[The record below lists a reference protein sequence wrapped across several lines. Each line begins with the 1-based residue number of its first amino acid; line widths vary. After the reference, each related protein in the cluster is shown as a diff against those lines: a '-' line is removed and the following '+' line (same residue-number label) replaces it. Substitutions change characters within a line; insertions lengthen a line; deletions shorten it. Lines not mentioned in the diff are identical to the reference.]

1 MRLNRNPNEP
11 RLAWAVALVI
21 GVVVV
26 WASSGFL
33 IYHLVGADRGIFGDM
48 FGAVNALF
56 AGLAFVGFLYTIL
69 LQRADLKLQ
78 RREHDLARAEMIA
91 QREQM
96 ILQNATLRLQSFEN
110 TFFQLLRLQNDIVNA
125 IDLTHGETGEVMVKG
140 RDCFR
145 VFFASFCARWKE
157 ALPEDAGPTTL
168 DRIRR
173 TYLNFSAE
181 IEAEAGHYFMT
192 LYNIL
197 KYVDSSDV
205 DHKKRYTNL
214 VRAQLSSY
222 EVALLFYTC
231 LSERGEKKFKPLIER
246 YAMLKML
253 PRDELLDP
261 AHIELYAVSAFGS
274 GPAPASY

>member
-1 MRLNRNPNEP
+1 MRLRNPNEP
-11 RLAWAVALVI
+11 KLSLAIALTI
-21 GVVVV
+21 AVVVI
-26 WASSGFL
+26 WAISGYL
-33 IYHLVGADRGIFGDM
+33 IYHFVGPERGIFGDM

-56 AGLAFVGFLYTIL
+56 SGLAFVGFLYTIL

-78 RREHDLARAEMIA
+78 KHEHDLSRAEMAA
-91 QREQM
+91 QREQLV
-96 ILQNATLRLQSFEN
+96 LQNETLRVQSFES

-125 IDLTHGETGEVMVKG
+125 IDLTRIDTGEVTLKG

-145 VFFASFCARWKE
+145 VFYASFTARWKE
-157 ALPEDAGPTTL
+157 QLPEDAGPTTL

-205 DHKKRYTNL
+205 AHKKHYTNL
-214 VRAQLSSY
+214 VRAQLSSF

-231 LSERGEKKFKPLIER
+231 LSERGAAKFKPLIER

-253 PRDELLDP
+253 PRDELIDP
-261 AHIELYAVSAFGS
+261 EHIALYDAAAFGS

>member
-1 MRLNRNPNEP
+1 M
-11 RLAWAVALVI
+11 A
-21 GVVVV
+21 
-26 WASSGFL
+26 
-33 IYHLVGADRGIFGDM
+33 
-48 FGAVNALF
+48 
-56 AGLAFVGFLYTIL
+56 
-69 LQRADLKLQ
+69 
-78 RREHDLARAEMIA
+78 A

-96 ILQNATLRLQSFEN
+96 VRQNDTLRLQSFEN

-125 IDLTHGETGEVMVKG
+125 IDLTRTDTGEVTVKG

-145 VFFASFCARWKE
+145 VFYASFVARWKE
-157 ALPEDAGPTTL
+157 QRPEDAGPAVI

-181 IEAEAGHYFMT
+181 IEAEASHYFMT

-205 DHKKRYTNL
+205 EHKKRYTNL
-214 VRAQLSSY
+214 VRAQLSSF

-231 LSERGEKKFKPLIER
+231 LSERGAAKFKPLIER
-246 YAMLKML
+246 YAILKML
-253 PRDELLDP
+253 PREELIDQR
-261 AHIELYAVSAFGS
+261 HIELYDAAAFGS

>member
-1 MRLNRNPNEP
+1 MRIRNPNEP
-11 RLAWAVALVI
+11 KLSLAIMVAIAVI
-21 GVVVV
+21 VV
-26 WASSGFL
+26 WAVSGYV
-33 IYHLVGADRGIFGDM
+33 IYNFVGEDRGIFGDM

-56 AGLAFVGFLYTIL
+56 SGLAFVGFLYTIL

-78 RREHDLARAEMIA
+78 KHEHDLSRAGMSA
-91 QREQM
+91 QREQLV
-96 ILQNATLRLQSFEN
+96 LQNETLRLQSFES

-125 IDLTHGETGEVMVKG
+125 IDLARVDTGEITLKG

-145 VFFASFCARWKE
+145 VFYASFCARWKE
-157 ALPEDAGPTTL
+157 ERPEDAGPTTL

-192 LYNIL
+192 LYNTL
-197 KYVDSSDV
+197 KYIDV
-205 DHKKRYTNL
+205 SEVAHKKRYTNL

-231 LSERGEKKFKPLIER
+231 LSERGAAKFKPLIER
-246 YAMLKML
+246 YAMLKMV
-253 PRDELLDP
+253 PREELIDPQHLALYDP
-261 AHIELYAVSAFGS
+261 AAFGS

>member
-1 MRLNRNPNEP
+1 MRLRKNANEP
-11 RLAWAVALVI
+11 NAAWALALVL
-21 GVVVV
+21 GVIVV
-26 WASSGFL
+26 WASSGVL
-33 IYHLVGADRGIFGDM
+33 IYYFVGADRGIFGDM

-78 RREHDLARAEMIA
+78 RHEHDLARAEMVA
-91 QREQM
+91 QREQLV
-96 ILQNATLRLQSFEN
+96 LQNATLRLQSFEN

-125 IDLTHGETGEVMVKG
+125 IDLTRADTGEVTVKG

-145 VFFASFCARWKE
+145 VFFASFCARWSE
-157 ALPEDAGPTTL
+157 ALPQDAGPTTL

-205 DHKKRYTNL
+205 EHKKRYTNL

-231 LSERGEKKFKPLIER
+231 LSERGAAKFKPLIER

-253 PRDELLDP
+253 PRNELLEP
-261 AHIELYAVSAFGS
+261 AHIELYDAGAFGS
-274 GPAPASY
+274 GRAPASY

>member
-1 MRLNRNPNEP
+1 MRIRNPNEP
-11 RLAWAVALVI
+11 KLSLAIMLTIAVIVLWAI
-21 GVVVV
+21 
-26 WASSGFL
+26 SGFL
-33 IYHLVGADRGIFGDM
+33 IYHFVGAERGIFGDM

-56 AGLAFVGFLYTIL
+56 SGLAFVGFLYTIL

-78 RREHDLARAEMIA
+78 KHEHDLSRAEMAA
-91 QREQM
+91 QREQLV
-96 ILQNATLRLQSFEN
+96 LQNETLRLQSFES

-125 IDLTHGETGEVMVKG
+125 IDLARVDTGEVTLKG

-145 VFFASFCARWKE
+145 VFYASFCARYKE
-157 ALPEDAGPTTL
+157 QRPEDAGPTTL

-181 IEAEAGHYFMT
+181 IEAEAGHYFLT

-197 KYVDSSDV
+197 KYVDVSEV
-205 DHKKRYTNL
+205 AHKKRYTNL

-222 EVALLFYTC
+222 EVALLFYAC
-231 LSERGEKKFKPLIER
+231 LSERGAAKFKPLIER
-246 YAMLKML
+246 YAMLKMV
-253 PRDELLDP
+253 PRDELLDQQ
-261 AHIELYAVSAFGS
+261 HVELYDPAAFGS

>member
-1 MRLNRNPNEP
+1 MRLRNPNEP
-11 RLAWAVALVI
+11 KLSLAIMLTIAVIVIWAV
-21 GVVVV
+21 
-26 WASSGFL
+26 SGYL
-33 IYHLVGADRGIFGDM
+33 IYLFVSADRGIFGDM

-56 AGLAFVGFLYTIL
+56 SGLAFVGFLYTIL

-78 RREHDLARAEMIA
+78 KHEHDLARMETAA
-91 QREQM
+91 QREQLV
-96 ILQNATLRLQSFEN
+96 LQNETLRMQSFES

-125 IDLTHGETGEVMVKG
+125 IDLTRTDTGEVTLKG

-145 VFFASFCARWKE
+145 VFYASFCARWNE
-157 ALPEDAGPTTL
+157 QRPEDAGPTTL

-192 LYNIL
+192 LYNTL
-197 KYVDSSDV
+197 KYVDASDV
-205 DHKKRYTNL
+205 AHKKRYTNL

-231 LSERGEKKFKPLIER
+231 LSERGAAKFKPLVER

-253 PRDELLDP
+253 QRDELLDP
-261 AHIELYAVSAFGS
+261 QHLALYDAAAFGS

>member
-1 MRLNRNPNEP
+1 MRLNPTPNKP
-11 RLAWAVALVI
+11 WLTWAALLVCFVI
-21 GVVVV
+21 GI
-26 WASSGFL
+26 WALSGFL
-33 IYHLVGADRGIFGDM
+33 IFRYAGEDRGIFGDM

-56 AGLAFVGFLYTIL
+56 SGLAFVGFLFTVL
-69 LQRADLKLQ
+69 LQRADLNLQ
-78 RREHDLARAEMIA
+78 KREHELSRAELIA

-96 ILQNATLRLQSFEN
+96 VLQNETLRLQSFEN
-110 TFFQLLRLQNDIVNA
+110 TFFQLLSLQNDIVNS
-125 IDLTHGETGEVMVKG
+125 IDLARTDTGEVTVKG

-145 VFFASFCARWKE
+145 VFYASFCARWKE
-157 ALPEDAGPTTL
+157 QRPEDAGPTTL

-181 IEAEAGHYFMT
+181 IEAEAGHYFLT

-205 DHKKRYTNL
+205 AHKKRYTNL
-214 VRAQLSSY
+214 VRAQLSSF

-253 PRDELLDP
+253 PREELLDP
-261 AHIELYAVSAFGS
+261 AHVDLYEVNAFGS

>member
-1 MRLNRNPNEP
+1 MRIRNPHEP
-11 RLAWAVALVI
+11 KLSFAILLTIAVIVIWAI
-21 GVVVV
+21 
-26 WASSGFL
+26 SGYV
-33 IYHLVGADRGIFGDM
+33 IYHFVGPERGIFGDM

-56 AGLAFVGFLYTIL
+56 SGLAFVGFLYTIL

-78 RREHDLARAEMIA
+78 KHEHDLSRAEMAA
-91 QREQM
+91 QREQLV
-96 ILQNATLRLQSFEN
+96 LQNETLRMQSFES

-125 IDLTHGETGEVMVKG
+125 IDLTRTDTGEVTLKG

-145 VFFASFCARWKE
+145 VFYASFCARWKE
-157 ALPEDAGPTTL
+157 QRSEDAGATTL

-205 DHKKRYTNL
+205 AHKKRYTNL

-231 LSERGEKKFKPLIER
+231 LSERGAAKFKPLIEH

-261 AHIELYAVSAFGS
+261 EHIALYDPAAFGS

>member
-1 MRLNRNPNEP
+1 MKRPNEP
-11 RLAWAVALVI
+11 QLGYAIALVVF
-21 GVVVV
+21 VVVV
-26 WASSGFL
+26 WAASGFL
-33 IYHLVGADRGIFGDM
+33 IYNYAGAERGIFGDM

-56 AGLAFVGFLYTIL
+56 SGLAFVGFLYTIL

-78 RREHDLARAEMIA
+78 KHEHDLGRAEMAA

-96 ILQNATLRLQSFEN
+96 VRQNDTLRLQSFEN
-110 TFFQLLRLQNDIVNA
+110 TFFQLLRLQNDIVNT
-125 IDLTHGETGEVMVKG
+125 IDLTSTETGVVMVKG

-145 VFFASFCARWKE
+145 VFYASFIARWKE
-157 ALPEDAGPTTL
+157 QRAEDAGPEII

-205 DHKKRYTNL
+205 EHKKRYTNL
-214 VRAQLSSY
+214 VRAQLSS
-222 EVALLFYTC
+222 
-231 LSERGEKKFKPLIER
+231 
-246 YAMLKML
+246 
-253 PRDELLDP
+253 
-261 AHIELYAVSAFGS
+261 
-274 GPAPASY
+274 

>member
-1 MRLNRNPNEP
+1 MRIRNPNEP
-11 RLAWAVALVI
+11 KLSLAIMLTIAVIVTWAI
-21 GVVVV
+21 
-26 WASSGFL
+26 SGYV
-33 IYHLVGADRGIFGDM
+33 IYHFVGPERGIFGDM

-56 AGLAFVGFLYTIL
+56 SGLAFVGFLYTIL

-78 RREHDLARAEMIA
+78 KHEHDLSRAEMAA
-91 QREQM
+91 QREQ
-96 ILQNATLRLQSFEN
+96 LVQQNDTLRLQSFES

-125 IDLTHGETGEVMVKG
+125 IDLTRSDTGEVTLRG

-145 VFFASFCARWKE
+145 VFYASFCARWNE
-157 ALPEDAGPTTL
+157 ARSDDAGPTTL

-205 DHKKRYTNL
+205 AQKKRYSNL

-222 EVALLFYTC
+222 EVALLFYAC
-231 LSERGEKKFKPLIER
+231 LSERGAAKFKPLIER
-246 YAMLKML
+246 YAMLKMV
-253 PRDELLDP
+253 PRDALLDP
-261 AHIELYAVSAFGS
+261 GHMALYDAAAFGS

>member
-1 MRLNRNPNEP
+1 MKTRPNEP
-11 RLAWAVALVI
+11 KLLWPVSLVLC
-21 GVVVV
+21 VVVV
-26 WASSGFL
+26 WAASGLL
-33 IYHLVGADRGIFGDM
+33 IYFYAGDARGIFGDM

-56 AGLAFVGFLYTIL
+56 SGLAFVGFLYTIL

-78 RREHDLARAEMIA
+78 KHEHDLSRAEMAA
-91 QREQM
+91 QREQLV
-96 ILQNATLRLQSFEN
+96 LQNETLRQQSFEN

-125 IDLTHGETGEVMVKG
+125 IDLMQTETGAVTVKG

-145 VFFASFCARWKE
+145 VFYASFCTRWRE
-157 ALPEDAGPTTL
+157 QRPEDAGQTTL

-173 TYLNFSAE
+173 TYLNFSAD
-181 IEAEAGHYFMT
+181 IEAEAGHYFLT

-205 DHKKRYTNL
+205 AQKKRYTNL
-214 VRAQLSSY
+214 VRAQLSSF
-222 EVALLFYTC
+222 EVALLFYAC
-231 LSERGEKKFKPLIER
+231 LSERGAAKFKPLIER

-253 PRDELLDP
+253 PRQELLELQ
-261 AHIELYAVSAFGS
+261 HIELYDPVAFGS